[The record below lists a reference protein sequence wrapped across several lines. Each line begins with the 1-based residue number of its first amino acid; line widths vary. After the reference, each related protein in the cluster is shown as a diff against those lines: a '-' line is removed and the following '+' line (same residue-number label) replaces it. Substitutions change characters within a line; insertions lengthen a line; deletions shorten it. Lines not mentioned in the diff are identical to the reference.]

1 MFPDTLWTE
10 DLILRPIAL
19 GDTGAIFDE
28 YAQDPEVTRYL
39 TWAPHTSVRETEEF
53 ITGCI
58 ASETSRTFTL
68 LGRRDRQLRGALTIR
83 RDVPGRIGFGYVLSR
98 RSWNQGLMTEALTEV
113 VAWAM
118 KQRDVWRIGA
128 PATSTTSRPRAS
140 WRRRASIARGCSSAG
155 WCIRTSRIPARLLD
169 VRQSPLTLRP
179 AARNP
184 RSRSVPSTNPSR
196 MASAMASSSRST
208 ARSFP

>member
-128 PATSTTSRPRAS
+128 T
-140 WRRRASIARGCSSAG
+140 C
-155 WCIRTSRIPARLLD
+155 D
-169 VRQSPLTLRP
+169 VD
-179 AARNP
+179 N
-184 RSRSVPSTNPSR
+184 V
-196 MASAMASSSRST
+196 ASARVMEKAGLDREGLLKRWMVHPNIEDT
-208 ARSFP
+208 PRDCWMFAKAR